1 MKYLI
6 KRSLRDIRNNLTQ
19 FISIVIIIAV
29 GSMVFSGLFA
39 TTRILRTWL
48 DDYYHDYK
56 LADQW
61 IYVKGL
67 SENEIQVAQSNLEDA
82 KLEGRYRFQVDYTIN
97 GKTRRFVFI
106 ILLRSIN

>member
-48 DDYYHDYK
+48 DDYYH
-56 LADQW
+56 
-61 IYVKGL
+61 
-67 SENEIQVAQSNLEDA
+67 
-82 KLEGRYRFQVDYTIN
+82 
-97 GKTRRFVFI
+97 
-106 ILLRSIN
+106 